1 MKRLLFH
8 EPPCEPFADNLNL
21 KLLRVELSLNYTK
34 VDFGYQAT
42 EKNEKGGKIRISKK
56 TYLWNKKEK
65 FKLTHT
71 ENIPLEPKHYY
82 LQTNDDWLFFSLYF
96 QPMPIQCG
104 EIFIIEEDFEN
115 EVDLNFYSIKLLSKK
130 QYEIK

>member
-8 EPPCEPFADNLNL
+8 EPPCETFADNLNL
-21 KLLRVELSLNYTK
+21 KLLRVELSLNYAK

-82 LQTNDDWLFFSLYF
+82 FQTNEDWLFFSLYF
-96 QPMPIQCG
+96 QPMPIQCC

-115 EVDLNFYSIKLLSKK
+115 EVDVNFYSIKLEQKK
-130 QYEIK
+130 QFEIK